1 MATAYT
7 SYRNIWQVSYPL
19 MLSGLAMTVILVT
32 DLAFVGR
39 IGEVE
44 LGAVGLGGIYY
55 FIFMMAAI
63 GICIGAQIIMAR
75 FDGEGRPKLIGPVFD
90 HLLYI
95 MIALAAVLWA
105 LYMAVTPT
113 VLKYIITSDA
123 IYENI
128 IRYLDIRVLGL
139 FPSFIFMA
147 YRAFLTGISTTKAIS
162 YASAAMAFANV
173 LFNYLLVFGNWGFP
187 RMELE
192 GAAWA
197 SLFAEVLSLVIIMGW
212 ISWTGKGKAYDCL
225 RFPRPNFK
233 TIGSILDLGIP
244 VMLQHVVSLCSW
256 LAFFTIIESMGE
268 RQLAISNVARSVYS
282 VLMIPL
288 IGISQATQSLVSNLL
303 GQNRPDQLRQLIS
316 RLIKLS
322 LGCSVVLTAINLIE
336 PYLLLRI
343 FTNDPALMDGS
354 VPVIH
359 VLSFTI
365 LFFSVAMTLLS
376 SVSGTG
382 ATRVALMIEVITL
395 IFYFIFTWMT
405 VKYWHWPLHLVWMAE
420 LVYFI
425 SIGLLS
431 ALYLWS
437 GRWKNIAPSTFGH

>member
-1 MATAYT
+1 
-7 SYRNIWQVSYPL
+7 
-19 MLSGLAMTVILVT
+19 
-32 DLAFVGR
+32 
-39 IGEVE
+39 
-44 LGAVGLGGIYY
+44 
-55 FIFMMAAI
+55 
-63 GICIGAQIIMAR
+63 
-75 FDGEGRPKLIGPVFD
+75 
-90 HLLYI
+90 
-95 MIALAAVLWA
+95 
-105 LYMAVTPT
+105 
-113 VLKYIITSDA
+113 
-123 IYENI
+123 
-128 IRYLDIRVLGL
+128 
-139 FPSFIFMA
+139 
-147 YRAFLTGISTTKAIS
+147 
-162 YASAAMAFANV
+162 
-173 LFNYLLVFGNWGFP
+173 
-187 RMELE
+187 
-192 GAAWA
+192 
-197 SLFAEVLSLVIIMGW
+197 
-212 ISWTGKGKAYDCL
+212 
-225 RFPRPNFK
+225 
-233 TIGSILDLGIP
+233 
-244 VMLQHVVSLCSW
+244 MLQHVVSLCSW

-303 GQNRPDQLRQLIS
+303 GQGRPDQLRQLIT

-322 LGCSVVLTAINLIE
+322 LGCSVVLMAINLIE

-354 VPVIH
+354 VPVIY

-382 ATRVALMIEVITL
+382 ATRIALMIEVITL

-405 VKYWHWPLHLVWMAE
+405 VKLWHWPLHLVWMAE

-437 GRWKNIAPSTFGH
+437 GRWKHIAPSTFGH

>member
-1 MATAYT
+1 
-7 SYRNIWQVSYPL
+7 

-95 MIALAAVLWA
+95 MIALAALLWA
-105 LYMAVTPT
+105 LYTAVTPT

-162 YASAAMAFANV
+162 YASAAMALANV

-197 SLFAEVLSLVIIMGW
+197 SLFAEVLSLVIIVGW
-212 ISWTGKGKAYDCL
+212 MAWTGKGKAYECL
-225 RFPRPNFK
+225 RFPRPTSRPSAPFS
-233 TIGSILDLGIP
+233 TS
-244 VMLQHVVSLCSW
+244 
-256 LAFFTIIESMGE
+256 AF
-268 RQLAISNVARSVYS
+268 L
-282 VLMIPL
+282 
-288 IGISQATQSLVSNLL
+288 
-303 GQNRPDQLRQLIS
+303 
-316 RLIKLS
+316 
-322 LGCSVVLTAINLIE
+322 
-336 PYLLLRI
+336 
-343 FTNDPALMDGS
+343 
-354 VPVIH
+354 
-359 VLSFTI
+359 
-365 LFFSVAMTLLS
+365 
-376 SVSGTG
+376 
-382 ATRVALMIEVITL
+382 
-395 IFYFIFTWMT
+395 
-405 VKYWHWPLHLVWMAE
+405 
-420 LVYFI
+420 
-425 SIGLLS
+425 
-431 ALYLWS
+431 
-437 GRWKNIAPSTFGH
+437 